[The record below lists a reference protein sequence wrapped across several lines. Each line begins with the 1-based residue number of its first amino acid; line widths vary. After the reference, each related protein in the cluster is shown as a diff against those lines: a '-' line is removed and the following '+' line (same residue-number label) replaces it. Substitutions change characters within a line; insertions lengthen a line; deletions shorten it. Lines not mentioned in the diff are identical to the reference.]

1 MNVEKRKTANTNF
14 QVISY
19 YNMNH
24 IDVTQQKFLNKSLV
38 IVALRLVKRLVKR
51 LNFTSKL
58 YLWPIEEV

>member
-1 MNVEKRKTANTNF
+1 
-14 QVISY
+14 
-19 YNMNH
+19 MNH

-51 LNFTSKL
+51 LNFTSKS